1 MKVNSSTPVSS
12 QPLVSKLSSSWVRY
26 LLSGVFLLIASASPV
41 LASSG
46 GGGESVDMTG
56 TFLGIFALVLFVG
69 AYCLVI
75 FEEQLHLRKS
85 KPVLLAAG
93 VIWILVAVAY
103 IGIGDTHTA
112 HTAIKHNLIEY
123 AELFLFLLVA
133 MTYIN
138 AMDERNVFQA
148 LRAWLVSRGFTLRTI
163 FWVTGVLAFFISPVA
178 DNLTTALLMGAV
190 AMAVAGDNKKFL
202 VVACINIVVAANAGG
217 AFSPFGD
224 ITTLMVWQKG
234 KVDFAEFFAIFLPSL
249 VNWLIPAIIMSL
261 TVAKDRPE
269 ALGEA
274 IKMKLGAKR
283 VMTLFLCTIV
293 TAVSFHNFLH
303 LPPATGMM
311 LGLSYLGFFGY
322 WLKRKEERVGTGDL
336 PLDITGHNP
345 DEHVVPEGH
354 GHAPAP
360 GFDLFRKIARA
371 EWDTLLFFYGIILC
385 VGGLGQFGYLAM
397 ASEAMYVGLG
407 PTGANVL
414 VGFLSAIVDNIPVM
428 FAVLTM
434 DPHMSHGQWLL
445 VTLTAGVGGSML
457 SIGSAAGVA
466 LMGSARG
473 IYTFAAHLKW
483 SWAIALGYAASVA
496 THLFINASHFH

>member
-1 MKVNSSTPVSS
+1 MKANSMTVNNGKKLVPTQGSFWTK
-12 QPLVSKLSSSWVRY
+12 PLFISL
-26 LLSGVFLLIASASPV
+26 FLLVASATSV
-41 LASSG
+41 LASGG
-46 GGGESVDMTG
+46 GGGESPNMTG

-93 VIWILVAVAY
+93 IIWILVAVAY

-112 HTAIKHNLIEY
+112 HNAIKHNLIEY

-148 LRAWLVSRGFTLRTI
+148 LRSWLVSRGFTLRTV

-190 AMAVAGDNKKFL
+190 AMAVAGNNKKFL

-217 AFSPFGD
+217 AYSPFGD

-234 KVDFAEFFAIFLPSL
+234 KIDFAEFFAIFIPSL
-249 VNWLIPAIIMSL
+249 VNWLVPAIIMSL

-269 ALGEA
+269 ASDEA

-283 VMTLFLCTIV
+283 IMCLFLCTIV

-311 LGLSYLGFFGY
+311 LGLAYLGFFGY
-322 WLKRKEERVGTGDL
+322 WLKIKENRRGTGDL
-336 PLDITGHNP
+336 PLDMTGHNP
-345 DEHVVPEGH
+345 DEHEVPAAH
-354 GHAPAP
+354 GHEPAP

-371 EWDTLLFFYGIILC
+371 EWDTLLFFYGVILC

-397 ASEAMYVGLG
+397 ASHAMYDGLG
-407 PTGANVL
+407 ATGANVL

-473 IYTFAAHLKW
+473 IYTFGAHLKW
-483 SWAIALGYAASVA
+483 SWAIALGYAASIA
-496 THLFINASHFH
+496 THLFVNARFFH

>member
-1 MKVNSSTPVSS
+1 MKVQKIAFLS
-12 QPLVSKLSSSWVRY
+12 QKVPALMQNKAWIKSLILSA
-26 LLSGVFLLIASASPV
+26 FILIASVTPIFASTEG
-41 LASSG
+41 SSG
-46 GGGESVDMTG
+46 PQNMTG
-56 TFLGIFALVLFVG
+56 TIYGIFALILFVA
-69 AYCLVI
+69 AYTLVI

-93 VIWILVAVAY
+93 IIWVLVALAY

-112 HTAIKHNLIEY
+112 HNAIKHNLIEY

-148 LRAWLVSRGFTLRTI
+148 LRSWLVSRGFTLRTV
-163 FWVTGVLAFFISPVA
+163 FWVTGLLAFLISPLA

-190 AMAVAGDNKKFL
+190 ALAVGGNNKKFV

-234 KVDFAEFFAIFLPSL
+234 MVDFAEFFAIFIPSL
-249 VNWLIPAIIMSL
+249 VNWLIPAAIMSF
-261 TVAKDRPE
+261 TVSKDRPE
-269 ALGEA
+269 AMDEVVK
-274 IKMKLGAKR
+274 IKLGGKR
-283 VMTLFLCTIV
+283 VIFLFLCTIT

-311 LGLSYLGFFGY
+311 LGLGYLGFFGY
-322 WLKRKEERVGTGDL
+322 WLNKQEHRLGTGNL
-336 PLDITGHNP
+336 PLDMTGHNP
-345 DEHVVPEGH
+345 DEHQDPTAHGH
-354 GHAPAP
+354 GEAI

-371 EWDTLLFFYGIILC
+371 EWDTLLFFYGVILC

-397 ASEAMYVGLG
+397 ASHSMYIGLG
-407 PTGANVL
+407 ATSANIL

-434 DPHMSHGQWLL
+434 NPDMSHGQWLL

-473 IYTFAAHLKW
+473 IYTFGAHLKW
-483 SWAIALGYAASVA
+483 TWAIALGYAASIA
-496 THLFINASHFH
+496 THLFINASHM

>member
-1 MKVNSSTPVSS
+1 MKYLLISLFILLAPVSS
-12 QPLVSKLSSSWVRY
+12 
-26 LLSGVFLLIASASPV
+26 V
-41 LASSG
+41 LASG
-46 GGGESVDMTG
+46 GGGGDTPNMTG
-56 TFLGIFALVLFVG
+56 TALGIFALILFVG

-85 KPVLLAAG
+85 KPVLFAAG
-93 VIWILVAVAY
+93 IIWVLVALAY

-112 HTAIKHNLIEY
+112 HNAIKHNLIEY

-138 AMDERNVFQA
+138 SMDERNVFQA
-148 LRAWLVSRGFTLRTI
+148 LRSWLVSRGFTLRTV
-163 FWVTGVLAFFISPVA
+163 FWVTGVLAFFISPIA

-190 AMAVAGDNKKFL
+190 AMAVAGNNKKFL

-224 ITTLMVWQKG
+224 ITTLMVWQKA
-234 KVDFAEFFAIFLPSL
+234 KVEFAEFFAIFIPSL
-249 VNWLIPAIIMSL
+249 VNWLVPAIIMSL
-261 TVAKDRPE
+261 TVAKERPQ
-269 ALGEA
+269 ASDEA

-283 VMTLFLCTIV
+283 VMFLFLCTIV

-311 LGLSYLGFFGY
+311 LGLGYLGFFGF
-322 WLKRKEERVGTGDL
+322 WLKKKEHRVGTGDL

-345 DEHVVPEGH
+345 DEHKVPVAHGH
-354 GHAPAP
+354 GSAT

-371 EWDTLLFFYGIILC
+371 EWDTLLFFYGVILC

-407 PTGANVL
+407 HTGANVL

-473 IYTFAAHLKW
+473 IYTFGAHLKW
-483 SWAIALGYAASVA
+483 SWAIALGYAASIVA
-496 THLFINASHFH
+496 HLFINASHFH